1 MSTVTLQ
8 SKRALFPGSLMLTR
22 TFVQFAL
29 AVGLGTNLSLAAPL
43 AAQSARGSLLVVG
56 GGTQP
61 DALVEE
67 FVRLAGGPGKARIVV
82 MAMASESGERS
93 GESKA
98 ADLRKRGATAR
109 NLWFSRE
116 QADRDSLVRL
126 LDSATGIWFG
136 GGDQN
141 KLAAVIRGTKMER
154 AIRSRW
160 ENGAVVGGTSAGAA
174 VLSTPMITGDELG
187 TRRDTSEA
195 WTRIER
201 GSVKVDSGFSFITN
215 AVIDQH
221 FVRRKRTNRL
231 LSLVLATPPHLGA
244 GIDEGTALI
253 VEPSG
258 RWRIMGV
265 SVVIVYDA
273 RRAERT
279 TTGVLGARDIRMH
292 VLTNGMTFDPTK

>member
-1 MSTVTLQ
+1 MLNRTLVRVTLVV
-8 SKRALFPGSLMLTR
+8 ALFLSSPLT
-22 TFVQFAL
+22 
-29 AVGLGTNLSLAAPL
+29 
-43 AAQSARGSLLVVG
+43 AQSGRGSLVVVG

-61 DALVEE
+61 EALVAE
-67 FVRLAGGPGKARIVV
+67 FVKLAGGPGKAHIVV
-82 MAMASESGERS
+82 MAMASEAGERS

-109 NLWFSRE
+109 NLWFTRE

-141 KLAAVIRGTKMER
+141 RLAETIRGTKMER
-154 AIRSRW
+154 AIRARW
-160 ENGAVVGGTSAGAA
+160 EKGAVVGGTSAGAA
-174 VLSTPMITGDELG
+174 VLSTPMITGTELG
-187 TRRDTSEA
+187 TRRDTTEA

-201 GSVKVDSGFSFITN
+201 GSVKVDTGFSFITN
-215 AVIDQH
+215 AVVDQH
-221 FVRRKRTNRL
+221 FVRRKRSNRL

-244 GIDEGTALI
+244 GIDEGTAII

-258 RWRIMGV
+258 RWRIMGA

-279 TTGVLGARDIRMH
+279 TDGVLGARDIRMH
-292 VLTNGMTFDPTK
+292 VLTNGMTFDPGK

>member
-1 MSTVTLQ
+1 MLNRTLVRVTLVV
-8 SKRALFPGSLMLTR
+8 ALFLSSPLT
-22 TFVQFAL
+22 
-29 AVGLGTNLSLAAPL
+29 
-43 AAQSARGSLLVVG
+43 AQSGRGSLVVVG

-61 DALVEE
+61 EVLVEE
-67 FVRLAGGPGKARIVV
+67 FVKLAGGPGKAHIVV
-82 MAMASESGERS
+82 MAMASEAGERS

-109 NLWFSRE
+109 NLWFTRE

-141 KLAAVIRGTKMER
+141 RLAETIRGTKMER
-154 AIRSRW
+154 AIRARW
-160 ENGAVVGGTSAGAA
+160 EKGAVVGGTSAGAA
-174 VLSTPMITGDELG
+174 VLSTPMITGTELG
-187 TRRDTSEA
+187 TRRDTTEA

-201 GSVKVDSGFSFITN
+201 GSVKVDTGFSFSTN
-215 AVIDQH
+215 AVVDQH
-221 FVRRKRTNRL
+221 FVRRKRSNRL

-244 GIDEGTALI
+244 GIDEGTAII

-258 RWRIMGV
+258 RLRIMGA

-279 TTGVLGARDIRMH
+279 TDGVLGARDIRMH
-292 VLTNGMTFDPTK
+292 VLTNGMTFDPGK